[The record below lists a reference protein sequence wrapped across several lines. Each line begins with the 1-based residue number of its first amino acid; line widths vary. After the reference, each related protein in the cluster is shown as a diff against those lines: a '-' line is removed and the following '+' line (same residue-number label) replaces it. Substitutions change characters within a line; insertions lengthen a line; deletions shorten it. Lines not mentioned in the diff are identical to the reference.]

1 MVERQEQYSRRNCIL
16 IHGVKENQNEDTD
29 ELVVNKT
36 KSEIDLEISSRDNTD
51 CTHRIYVL
59 NKDKNRP
66 IIIKFVRYMDR
77 RRDLP
82 TKRD

>member
-16 IHGVKENQNEDTD
+16 IHGIKENQNEDTD

-36 KSEIDLEISSRDNTD
+36 KSEIDLEISSRDTD